1 MAWIF
6 DTATPTFPQNM
17 DELHKRLKLWVQT
30 SVFNISLNPIKLN
43 DNPDAYF
50 DLLKWF
56 MSIGYSGPDLEIWW
70 DYYFSSYFWGTEFLQ
85 LFPPPGKLKP
95 CYMSEVWAGT
105 FKTSISLVQTEDQQ
119 LDLMQRYSAWII
131 SQKSYEWWSITT
143 PNGIMPGPF
152 EQYPL
157 IVRLSDNEDEDNQE
171 DEENQEN

>member
-6 DTATPTFPQNM
+6 DTSIPTFPQNM

-30 SVFNISLNPIKLN
+30 SVFNISLNPIRLN

-70 DYYFSSYFWGTEFLQ
+70 DYYFSSFFWGTQFFQ
-85 LFPPPGKLKP
+85 ISPPPGKVPP
-95 CYMSEVWAGT
+95 CYLSEVWGGM
-105 FKTSISLVQTEDQQ
+105 FKTNMNEVKTEEQQ
-119 LDLMQRYSAWII
+119 WQLMERYSAWII
-131 SQKSYEWWSITT
+131 TQTSYEWWSIIS
-143 PNGIMPGPF
+143 PNGFIIPGPF

-157 IVRLSDNEDEDNQE
+157 IVKSS
-171 DEENQEN
+171 DEEEEQEEQPESDE